1 MKIPLLLFLLI
12 GSCQLFADGL
22 KPAEASRPNVLFI
35 MTDDLNC
42 NLGCYGHPLVKT
54 PNIDK
59 LASQGL
65 QFNGAFCNYPL
76 CGPSRASFMT
86 GLYPHQNG
94 VTRLRRLFRNYVP
107 DAVTLAQHF
116 MTSGYSVARVG
127 KIYHYDNP
135 NGIGTNGHDDAA
147 SWQVRINPRG
157 VDKDLEDQIFSLRK
171 GSFGGTLSWLAADA
185 PGEEH
190 TDGLV
195 ATESLRLMN
204 KYAASG
210 QPFFLAVGFYK
221 PHTPYVAPKEY
232 FDMYD
237 LSEIVVPKI
246 PPGYWDTLPP
256 LARASMAHY
265 KDQLNLS
272 DDLARQA
279 IRAYYAT
286 ISFADA
292 QVGRVLDGLE
302 ALGLKDNT
310 IVLFSSDHG
319 YHMGEHGHYQKR
331 TLFEDSDRVPLI
343 ISAPGMKAVGQS
355 TESLVEMIDF
365 YRTLSAL
372 TGLPEPPDYVMG
384 KNLGPLLDDP
394 SIKVRDSAV
403 TELETGFTVR
413 TARYRFTRWID
424 GEMELYD
431 RSVDP
436 AEMVNLAG
444 KADSA
449 PLIASLIPVLE
460 ERIAE
465 ATATRDGLSFTAPKK
480 DDNGISMENLLKQE
494 AQAFTEH
501 QLEE

>member
-1 MKIPLLLFLLI
+1 MV
-12 GSCQLFADGL
+12 
-22 KPAEASRPNVLFI
+22 R
-35 MTDDLNC
+35 
-42 NLGCYGHPLVKT
+42 T

-65 QFNGAFCNYPL
+65 QFNGAFCNFPL

-94 VTRLRRLFRNYVP
+94 VTELRRLFRKYVP

-116 MTSGYSVARVG
+116 MENGYAVARVG

-147 SWQVRINPRG
+147 SWQERINPRG

-185 PGEEH
+185 PDEEH

-195 ATESLRLMN
+195 ATESLKLLN
-204 KYAASG
+204 KYASAG

-221 PHTPYVAPKEY
+221 PHTPYVAPKKY
-232 FDMYD
+232 FDQYD
-237 LSEIVVPKI
+237 LSDIVVPKI
-246 PPGYWDTLPP
+246 PEGYWDTLPP
-256 LARASMAHY
+256 LARKSMEHY
-265 KDQLNLS
+265 RDQLNLS

-286 ISFADA
+286 ITFADA
-292 QVGRVLDGLE
+292 QIGRLLDGLE
-302 ALGLKDNT
+302 ALGLRDNT
-310 IVLFSSDHG
+310 IILFSSDHG

-343 ISAPGMKAVGQS
+343 ISAPGMKAAGQT

-365 YRTLSAL
+365 YRTLSGLA
-372 TGLPEPPDYVMG
+372 GLPEPPAYVQG
-384 KNLGPLLDDP
+384 KNLAPLLDDP
-394 SIKVRDSAV
+394 AIKVRDSAL
-403 TELETGFTVR
+403 TEVETGFTVR
-413 TARYRFTRWID
+413 TSRYRFTRWED
-424 GEMELYD
+424 GGMELYD

-436 AEMVNLAG
+436 AEMINLAG
-444 KADSA
+444 KPDSE
-449 PLIASLIPVLE
+449 PIIAGLIPVLE
-460 ERIAE
+460 GRIAE
-465 ATATRDGLSFTAPKK
+465 ATAASPGLPFTAPEAG
-480 DDNGISMENLLKQE
+480 DNGITMAELLRQE
-494 AQAFTEH
+494 AAAFTENQQH
-501 QLEE
+501 D